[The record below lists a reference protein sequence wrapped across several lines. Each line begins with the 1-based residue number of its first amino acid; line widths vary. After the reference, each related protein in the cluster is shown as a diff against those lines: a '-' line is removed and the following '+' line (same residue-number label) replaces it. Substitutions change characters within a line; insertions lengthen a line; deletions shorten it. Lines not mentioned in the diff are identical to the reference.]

1 MIEDEPDST
10 PVLRVDLSPLRQGR
24 REAHRRRFYVLLGLC
39 LVGSTGAMIAGQS
52 YIDRQVRLQ
61 ISQNQTLSAHIEEVG
76 PAQGAS
82 FARPPEAEDISWLR
96 QWLMQRSL
104 AADTLEY
111 LVSQTP
117 DGVALTELKIDG
129 PVITIRG
136 EAQTAGAVRMFGRAL
151 SRSARWHRISRIEA
165 SAVRI
170 ERHAIQTFTFQAHTD
185 ANVTRDTQQ

>member
-1 MIEDEPDST
+1 MIEDEPDSAL
-10 PVLRVDLSPLRQGR
+10 VLRVDLSPLRQRR

-39 LVGSTGAMIAGQS
+39 LALATGVMIAGQS
-52 YIDRQVRLQ
+52 YIDRQVRQQ
-61 ISQNQTLSAHIEEVG
+61 ISLNQTLSTQIEKIG
-76 PAQGAS
+76 PTQDVP
-82 FARPPEAEDISWLR
+82 FARAPGAEDISWLR
-96 QWLMQRSL
+96 QWLMQRSQ

-136 EAQTAGAVRMFGRAL
+136 EAQTAGAVRTFGRAL
-151 SRSARWHRISRIEA
+151 SRSARWPGISRIEA

-170 ERHAIQTFTFQAHTD
+170 ERHAIQTFTFQSHAD
-185 ANVTRDTQQ
+185 ANATRETQR